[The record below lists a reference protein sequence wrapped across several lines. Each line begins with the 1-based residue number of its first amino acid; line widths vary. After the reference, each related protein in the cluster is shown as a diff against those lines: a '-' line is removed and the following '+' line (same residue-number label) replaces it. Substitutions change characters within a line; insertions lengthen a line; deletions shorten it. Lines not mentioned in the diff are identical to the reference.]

1 MLLRKV
7 PVIPLQDN
15 RAVWNSRLAHRVVSS
30 VSCKGMTGTFPATNP
45 IPKQSNPPKSAG

>member
-7 PVIPLQDN
+7 PVIP
-15 RAVWNSRLAHRVVSS
+15 NSRLAHRDVSS